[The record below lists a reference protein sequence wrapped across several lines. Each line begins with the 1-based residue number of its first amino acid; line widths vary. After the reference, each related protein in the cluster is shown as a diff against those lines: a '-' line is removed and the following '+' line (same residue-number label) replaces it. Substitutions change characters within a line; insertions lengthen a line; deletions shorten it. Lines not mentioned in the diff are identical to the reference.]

1 MQDCLLYEHLLN
13 SVFEDVLCS
22 SIFIS
27 DFPRNAYTFER
38 GCVVNYTDTLG
49 VVVLLLSSVGK
60 DLKLGPASSPCWGE
74 SCLYSLRIRRAL

>member
-27 DFPRNAYTFER
+27 DFSRNAYTFER
-38 GCVVNYTDTLG
+38 GCVVNHTDTLG

-60 DLKLGPASSPCWGE
+60 DLELGPASSPCWSE
-74 SCLYSLRIRRAL
+74 SRLYPLGVRRVL